1 MEQALACPHLAH
13 RLSAVFVL
21 ALTAASPTFS
31 HDMPRSESRIRVRG
45 RDVQVAFQLNLRDL
59 AGIDTNGDG
68 SISYDELENS
78 IDRVY
83 GLIKQ
88 HWSVSVPGSAPAKL
102 TLRRYGLVEDHI
114 LDLDMLYTFPDE
126 VTSLRV
132 TSTLDHIMQPAHQ
145 HLVTVDFGGDV
156 HEGVLDATATSFTFK
171 SGAGSSS
178 KILETFVKLGIEH
191 IFTGYDH
198 LAFLVGLLIVAT
210 SFGSMLKVI
219 TSFTIAHSITLALA
233 TFDLVILPT
242 RLTES
247 MIALSI
253 AYVAIENLLGAP
265 SANRYRITFVFGLIH
280 GFGFSNV
287 LREMQLSRSH
297 LALSLLVQCR
307 RRNWAGCFS
316 AADISSGRLR
326 RENTLAKTDHPGG
339 VVDYSRIGGVLV
351 RTKSIPGLK

>member
-1 MEQALACPHLAH
+1 MEQALACPRLAH

-21 ALTAASPTFS
+21 ALTAASPAFS

-88 HWSVSVPGSAPAKL
+88 HWNVSVPGSAPAKL

-132 TSTLDHIMQPAHQ
+132 TSTLDQIMQPAHQ
-145 HLVTVDFGGDV
+145 HLVTVAFGGDV

-210 SFGSMLKVI
+210 SFGSMVKVI

-265 SANRYRITFVFGLIH
+265 SSNRYRITFVFGLIH

-297 LALSLLVQCR
+297 LALSLFSFNAGVEIGQVAFLLLVFPLVAYVAKKPWR
-307 RRNWAGCFS
+307 RPITLVVSSIILGL
-316 AADISSGRLR
+316 AAFWFVQRAF
-326 RENTLAKTDHPGG
+326 LA
-339 VVDYSRIGGVLV
+339 
-351 RTKSIPGLK
+351 